1 MSIVCQASLSKAS
14 LSQEEMED
22 YHEWLHEEQMDAEF
36 GYLDGQIRKTE
47 KIKTKMQDKKLVKP
61 KQDLAQQKLLEQRI
75 KEQQIT
81 KQKKIE
87 ENKLRKIKENARKQD
102 RQVSKD
108 KEEECM
114 KEDQNRVQVQSD
126 IKEDWEEWC
135 D

>member
-1 MSIVCQASLSKAS
+1 MSIVCQAMM
-14 LSQEEMED
+14 QEEMED
-22 YHEWLHEEQMDAEF
+22 YDEWLHEQQMDAEF

>member
-1 MSIVCQASLSKAS
+1 MSIVCQAI

-22 YHEWLHEEQMDAEF
+22 YDEWLHEQQMDAEF